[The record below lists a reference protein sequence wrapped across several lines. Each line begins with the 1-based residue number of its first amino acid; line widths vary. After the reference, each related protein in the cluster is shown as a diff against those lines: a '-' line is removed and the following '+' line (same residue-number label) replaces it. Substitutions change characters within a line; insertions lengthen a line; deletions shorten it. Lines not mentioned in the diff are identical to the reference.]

1 MIIKSMSRKE
11 ASFDQLYDY
20 ITKDK
25 DLDFHYR
32 FTHNFIR
39 QNRDGILREF
49 HRNAQL
55 LQQHKGANYL
65 YHEIISITRSQQI
78 SEEKQKEILHELI
91 SQYVQSRARDCLVYG
106 GLHDDKE
113 TNLHFHLM
121 ISSNRLN
128 ESSRYRL
135 SKHQFDEIKRGLETY
150 VLQKYP
156 ELEQAQLIT
165 KERARGKSN
174 NREQELKRR
183 TQQPSKKDRVK
194 EKLRDIFHSA
204 SSKQEFFALLDEQ
217 GLSIYLRGQ
226 QVGVQENQSGRK
238 HRLSTLGIDRE
249 FQEFSQKIELEQ
261 VPQAQRKAKQKTDE
275 QRQKAQQPKDKKP
288 EEKHNQKE
296 GSSHKQGGPSRR
308 R

>member
-11 ASFDQLYDY
+11 PSFDQLYDY
-20 ITKDK
+20 ITRDK
-25 DLDFHYR
+25 DLDYHYR

-39 QNRDGILREF
+39 QNRDGTLAEF

-55 LQQHKGANYL
+55 LRRRKGANYL

-106 GLHDDKE
+106 GLHDEKD

-135 SKHQFDEIKRGLETY
+135 SKQQFDEVKRGLEAY
-150 VLQKYP
+150 VLEKYP

-165 KERARGKSN
+165 KERMRGKSN
-174 NREQELKRR
+174 HKEQELKRR
-183 TQQPSKKDRVK
+183 TKQPSQKDRVK

-204 SSKQEFFALLDEQ
+204 ASKYEFFTLLDEQ
-217 GLSIYLRGQ
+217 GFSIYMRGQ
-226 QVGVQENQSGRK
+226 QVGVQENKSGRK
-238 HRLSTLGIDRE
+238 HRLSTLGIDTE
-249 FQEFSQKIELEQ
+249 FQELSQNIGLEQ
-261 VPQAQRKAKQKTDE
+261 VPQAERKSKQKTDE
-275 QRQKAQQPKDKKP
+275 QQAEKLKDRKEEERHKQKSD
-288 EEKHNQKE
+288 
-296 GSSHKQGGPSRR
+296 SSHKHGGPSRR

>member
-78 SEEKQKEILHELI
+78 SEEKQKEILHEFI
-91 SQYVQSRARDCLVYG
+91 TQYVQSRARDCLVFG
-106 GLHDDKE
+106 GLHDEKD
-113 TNLHFHLM
+113 TNIHFHLM

-135 SKHQFDEIKRGLETY
+135 SKHQFDQIKQGLETY
-150 VLQKYP
+150 VLQKFP

-165 KERARGKSN
+165 KERTRGNSN
-174 NREQELKRR
+174 NKEQELKRR
-183 TQQPSKKDRVK
+183 TQQPSQKDRVK

-204 SSKQEFFALLDEQ
+204 ASKQEFFTLLDEHDFN
-217 GLSIYLRGQ
+217 IYLRGQ
-226 QVGVQENQSGRK
+226 QVGVQENKSGRK
-238 HRLSTLGIDRE
+238 HRLSTLGIDAE
-249 FQEFSQKIELEQ
+249 FQEFSNKIGLEQ
-261 VPQAQRKAKQKTDE
+261 VPQAQRKTKQKTDE
-275 QRQKAQQPKDKKP
+275 QQKAQQQKD
-288 EEKHNQKE
+288 EQRQQKSD
-296 GSSHKQGGPSRR
+296 SSRERGGPSRR

>member
-20 ITKDK
+20 ITRDK
-25 DLDFHYR
+25 DLDYHYR

-39 QNRDGILREF
+39 QNRDGILAEF

-55 LQQHKGANYL
+55 LRQRKGANYL

-78 SEEKQKEILHELI
+78 SEEKQKEILHEFI
-91 SQYVQSRARDCLVYG
+91 TQYVQSRARDCLVFG
-106 GLHDDKE
+106 GLHDEKD
-113 TNLHFHLM
+113 TNIHFHLM

-135 SKHQFDEIKRGLETY
+135 SKHQFDQIKQGLETY
-150 VLQKYP
+150 VLQKFP

-165 KERARGKSN
+165 KERTRGNSN
-174 NREQELKRR
+174 NKEQELKRR
-183 TQQPSKKDRVK
+183 TQQPSQKDRVK

-204 SSKQEFFALLDEQ
+204 ASKQEFFTLLDEHDFN
-217 GLSIYLRGQ
+217 IYLRGQ
-226 QVGVQENQSGRK
+226 QVGVQENKSGRK
-238 HRLSTLGIDRE
+238 HRLSTLGIDAE
-249 FQEFSQKIELEQ
+249 FQEFSNKIGLEQ
-261 VPQAQRKAKQKTDE
+261 VPQAQRKTKQKTDE
-275 QRQKAQQPKDKKP
+275 QQKAQQQKD
-288 EEKHNQKE
+288 EQRQQKSD
-296 GSSHKQGGPSRR
+296 SSRERGGPSRR